1 MEGYKAMKKIL
12 TISLLC
18 ISMHISA
25 DGDMDHTMIQT
36 KLDTIITNV
45 NSIKTGFEDL
55 LNKIKPFVDALKD
68 TTSNSQSATTG
79 LSILPP
85 SLTNEVKITP
95 IQTEPT
101 KPSTDTPTNSVDNNN
116 NNNNNQ
122 TTTPPQEAT
131 LLTPNEPSEP
141 QQDMS
146 NNSALVVNTPG
157 QEMQP
162 VDLSVQVNEAQPEQP
177 IQDTTM
183 QPDVTNDQPQVVPT
197 EEENQQATA
206 DTTVTQEQ
214 QTTA

>member
-1 MEGYKAMKKIL
+1 MKKIL

>member
-25 DGDMDHTMIQT
+25 DADMDHTMIQT

-45 NSIKTGFEDL
+45 NSIKTGVEDL